1 MRASTLPLA
10 LLAAGVSAGTAWSL
24 AEAQAFV
31 LRRFTIPVLPAGS
44 PSLRVL
50 HVSDLHLVPR
60 QKRKAGWLSGLA
72 ALRPDL
78 VISTGDTLAAMDGV
92 PAALTAHAGL
102 LDRPGVFVLGSND
115 YFAPRIKN
123 PLGYLVIR
131 ESGRT
136 VSSARLPTQDL
147 VQGFTDAGWLDLNNA
162 RGYLFLRGLR
172 VEFVG
177 VNDPH
182 LNYDRYDKVAGPADP
197 RADLSIGVAHAP
209 YRRVLDA
216 MTSDGLGLI
225 IAGHT
230 HGGQMCVPGFGA
242 LVTNCDLPRKQAK
255 GVSRWPSGQPDGAF
269 LHVSAGLG
277 TSPFTPIRMACRP
290 EASLLTLVPHTTTVT
305 SDAPRR

>member
-10 LLAAGVSAGTAWSL
+10 LLAAGAGAATAWSL

-31 LRRFTIPVLPAGS
+31 LRRFTLPVLPAGA

-60 QKRKAGWLSGLA
+60 QKRKAGWLAGLA

-92 PAALTAHAGL
+92 PAALAAHAGL

-115 YFAPRIKN
+115 YYAPRIKN
-123 PLGYLVIR
+123 PLGYFVVR

-136 VSSARLPTQDL
+136 VSSSRLPTQDL
-147 VQGFTDAGWLDLNNA
+147 VSGFTDAGWLDLNNA
-162 RGYLFLRGLR
+162 RGCLYLRGLR

-182 LNYDRYDKVAGPADP
+182 LNYDRYDKVAGPLDP

-216 MTSDGLGLI
+216 MTGDGLPLI

-230 HGGQMCVPGFGA
+230 HGGQMCLPGFGA
-242 LVTNCDLPRKQAK
+242 LVTNCDLPRSQAK
-255 GVSRWPSGQPDGAF
+255 GVSRWPTDQPDGAL

-290 EASLLTLVPHTTTVT
+290 EASLLTLVPGTAGTAGT
-305 SDAPRR
+305 